1 MASFRSNEEFFDAV
15 RGLIGKLEAGGHASA
30 AAELKA
36 GFGCINGLTDG
47 LAMFL
52 ESVEKIQRSHARDF
66 AAEERDTLE
75 SIRKAAHKAV
85 YRR

>member
-1 MASFRSNEEFFDAV
+1 MASYRSNEEFFDAV
-15 RGLIGKLEAGGHASA
+15 RNLIGRLEAGGHASA
-30 AAELKA
+30 AAELKE

-47 LAMFL
+47 WAMFL
-52 ESVEKIQRSHARDF
+52 ESVEKVQRSHARAF
-66 AAEERDTLE
+66 AAEERDILQ